1 MSAFKYK
8 LIGFGSIAFF
18 IVLIISL
25 IYLRMKYMDEN
36 EIKPKEP
43 QTIINDPIT
52 YEQSWRNPRGAEYA
66 EIGKL
71 IVQNNITICGEYH
84 VKEVTPGEYLI
95 ACSPDGIN
103 WQYFVA
109 YTKIGKFYR
118 ASDEMVAK
126 LTPPR

>member
-1 MSAFKYK
+1 MKSIFKIL
-8 LIGFGSIAFF
+8 LIVIGIIF
-18 IVLIISL
+18 IISL
-25 IYLRMKYMDEN
+25 FNNN
-36 EIKPKEP
+36 EPT
-43 QTIINDPIT
+43 TIMNDSNT
-52 YEQSWRNPRGAEYA
+52 YEQSWRSPQGTEYT

-71 IVQNNITICGEYH
+71 IVQNNIKICGEYH
-84 VKEVTPGEYLI
+84 VKEVTTGEYVI

>member
-1 MSAFKYK
+1 MKSIFKA
-8 LIGFGSIAFF
+8 L
-18 IVLIISL
+18 LIIIGVILITSL
-25 IYLRMKYMDEN
+25 FNNNKTT
-36 EIKPKEP
+36 
-43 QTIINDPIT
+43 TIMNDSNT
-52 YEQSWRNPRGAEYA
+52 YEQSWRSPRGTEHA

-71 IVQNNITICGEYH
+71 IVQNNIKICSEYH
-84 VKEVTPGEYLI
+84 VKEVTTGEYVI

-118 ASDEMVAK
+118 ASDEMVAR